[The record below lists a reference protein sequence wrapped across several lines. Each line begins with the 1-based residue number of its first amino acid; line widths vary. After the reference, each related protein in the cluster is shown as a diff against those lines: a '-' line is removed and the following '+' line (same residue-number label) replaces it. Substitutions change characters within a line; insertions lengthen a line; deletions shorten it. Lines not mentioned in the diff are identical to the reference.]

1 MYITLLFDIFS
12 HVIFPLHLHVSYRKI
27 LLGNSVA
34 WLLSLERNAFVSLP
48 DMNYSTFIQ
57 VVDPFILATPRGIS
71 HDHGQVRFNADS
83 KHWFPA
89 ADSTSCNGV
98 RIFHV
103 RGTISNGRKKWQLDS
118 CRLDLTQWLSGN
130 IKKPYCHFHFWT
142 TSVFRND
149 ILIPFFLMNFSMIAS
164 VKFGA
169 TFTFTTVLYWL
180 FMFACDDWT
189 FVNYIYIQ
197 RNLVVTK

>member
-1 MYITLLFDIFS
+1 M
-12 HVIFPLHLHVSYRKI
+12 
-27 LLGNSVA
+27 GNSIA

-71 HDHGQVRFNADS
+71 HDHGQVRFNANS

-149 ILIPFFLMNFSMIAS
+149 ILIPFFPWIVDDCISEIRCNIYFH
-164 VKFGA
+164 
-169 TFTFTTVLYWL
+169 WL
-180 FMFACDDWT
+180 CFIGCLCLRVMTED
-189 FVNYIYIQ
+189 
-197 RNLVVTK
+197 L